1 MLYNWKKEVK
11 MKVKLQFTSLIFIL
25 ILVFHSINYGQINFI
40 GGSFGLNLA
49 ELNDNSNLN
58 VFEHSFRNGI
68 KGGLLTEYKVSNL
81 FLIRGEINYSMRGT
95 ESIKKNNVVIETY
108 YPSDKVIQKLN
119 YIEVPILFQYNLPIN
134 FILQPKVFAGY
145 EISFLLN
152 SETEYRANTG
162 FKIEHDSKKDHKSTE
177 YGTVFG
183 IGTDYN
189 IFSGKIIFD
198 LRYYYGLSNISID
211 ENLKITS
218 NTISFNLGYAFS
230 IL

>member
-1 MLYNWKKEVK
+1 
-11 MKVKLQFTSLIFIL
+11 MKIKLQFTSLIFIL
-25 ILVFHSINYGQINFI
+25 IIIFHSIDYGQIKFI
-40 GGSFGLNLA
+40 GGSIGLNLS
-49 ELNDNSNLN
+49 ELNDKDNLN
-58 VFEHSFRNGI
+58 VSKHSFRNGI
-68 KGGLLTEYKVSNL
+68 RGGLLAEYKVSNS

-95 ESIKKNNVVIETY
+95 ESIRKNNVVIETY

-119 YIEVPILFQYNLPIN
+119 YIEVPILFQYNLPIS
-134 FILQPKVFAGY
+134 FILQPKLFAGF

-152 SETEYRANTG
+152 SETEYGTNNG
-162 FKIEHDSKKDHKSTE
+162 FKIEHDSKKDNKSTE

-183 IGTDYN
+183 IGTDYE
-189 IFSGKIIFD
+189 IFSGKIMFD

-218 NTISFNLGYAFS
+218 NTISINLGYALP